1 MDSAE
6 LTTSQVARRLKVGK
20 STVNLWC
27 QQGRF
32 KNARLVEHPRGN
44 YWAIPATDLENFEP
58 PKMGRPPKPKEEKG
72 KGSKKRGGKK

>member
-1 MDSAE
+1 MDKTE
-6 LTTSQVARRLKVGK
+6 LSTSEVAHQLKVGK

-44 YWAIPATDLENFEP
+44 YWTIPASDLIGFEK
-58 PKMGRPPKPKEEKG
+58 PKMGRPPKTKAESSKVSR
-72 KGSKKRGGKK
+72 KNSKK